1 MSDGGSAG
9 DFPASITVA
18 ELDRDPYPV
27 FARLRSEAPVAWVP
41 AVGMWLAT
49 CWDEALAVASEP
61 ERFAADMPD
70 SPIDRSFGSP
80 TILTCD
86 GPPHREL
93 RDAVDPQLRP
103 RQVDDYIDALVE
115 PIVDRHL
122 DALAAR
128 SSRRAELMAELFEP
142 VSVLGLRDILGLSE
156 LDADTLRRWFA
167 GLAEG
172 ATNFERDPA
181 KQRISDD
188 VCADIDERLDPI
200 LTRLEGAP
208 DEGIVSHML
217 HGGTG
222 AGETR
227 PRERLMPS
235 LKVILLGGMQEPGHG
250 AGSVLLALLSHPE
263 QLDEVRADP
272 DGLLDAAVE
281 EGMRWISPIGTQ
293 GRRTVATT
301 TLGGVELPEGRAGG
315 RGDLLRQ
322 PRRDAIRGPRRI
334 RHPPAEAARRHVRV
348 RSSLLLRPCL
358 RARAR
363 ANRAQA
369 APRPLRRPPPRCRAI
384 GSAGHGLGVPGPAGA
399 ARALGLRRATVSG

>member
-1 MSDGGSAG
+1 MSDGGAAG

-27 FARLRSEAPVAWVP
+27 FARLRAEAPVAWVP

-49 CWDEALAVASEP
+49 RWDEALAVASEP

-103 RQVDDYIDALVE
+103 RQVDGYIDALVE

-142 VSVLGLRDILGLSE
+142 VSVLGLRDVLGLSE

-217 HGGTG
+217 HGGME

-227 PRERLMPS
+227 PRERFMPS

-293 GRRTVATT
+293 GRRTVAPT
-301 TLGGVELPEGRAGG
+301 TLGGVDLPEGAPVAAVISSANRDETRFEDPDEFDVHRPKQRVATFGFGRHFCSGHAFARGLERIVLRRLLDRFPDLRLDAERSAPPVTGWEFRA
-315 RGDLLRQ
+315 
-322 PRRDAIRGPRRI
+322 PR
-334 RHPPAEAARRHVRV
+334 ELHVRW
-348 RSSLLLRPCL
+348 
-358 RARAR
+358 A
-363 ANRAQA
+363 
-369 APRPLRRPPPRCRAI
+369 
-384 GSAGHGLGVPGPAGA
+384 
-399 ARALGLRRATVSG
+399 LRRATVSG